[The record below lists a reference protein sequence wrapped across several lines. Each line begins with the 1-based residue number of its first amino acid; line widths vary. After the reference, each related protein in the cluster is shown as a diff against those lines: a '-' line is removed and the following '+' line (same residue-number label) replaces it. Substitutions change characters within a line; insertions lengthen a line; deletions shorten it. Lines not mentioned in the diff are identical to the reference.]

1 MQILLRLLTFLR
13 PYRGKVAITAVCAA
27 GLMACSIT
35 LPYLTGRVIDQVL
48 GEGDRAA
55 LAPLVWAVV
64 GIAVVRMALGV
75 LRRWVSGQVS
85 LAVEY
90 DLRARLFAHLQRM
103 SFAYFDRM
111 PVGQLMSRATSDLQT
126 VRFFLGYGLIFVFMQ
141 AFTLIIIAAILLVM
155 NWSLALLALAMGPA
169 LLAVTW
175 RYSRRSNPVL
185 IDVQQKVGEVTE
197 MAEESAVGIRVIK
210 AFGREGD
217 QSDRF
222 GATARR
228 AFDRSMDAAHI
239 RALYQPLMGF
249 LPVVGLGVVLI
260 YGGFQVIGG
269 ALTLGEFVAFYLYLT
284 LLMVPFR
291 SLGLLVAQSQRAIA
305 GGTRIFEVLDAAP
318 DVADAPGARP
328 VPAGDG
334 AIRLLDVTFA
344 YDPDGPPVLDGVNL
358 DIPAGRSVALIGPTG
373 SGKSTL
379 TQLIPRYYDAT
390 AGRVLV
396 NGADVRDVRLDDLR
410 RQIGV
415 VSQDPFLFSTS
426 VRENIAYGR
435 PEATDEE
442 IRRAARMAQ
451 AEEFIDALPEGFDT
465 VIGERGYTLS
475 GGQRQ
480 RVAIARALITD
491 PRILILDE
499 ATASVDAST
508 EREIQAALAAVM
520 EGRTTLVIAHRLS
533 TVALADELVV
543 LEEGRVAARGTHD
556 ELYEASGLYREIHDG
571 GLARPDLLARE
582 A

>member
-1 MQILLRLLTFLR
+1 LAVLLRLLGFLA
-13 PYRGKVAITAVCAA
+13 PYKGKVAITALCAA

-35 LPYLTGRVIDQVL
+35 LPYLTGRVIDDVL
-48 GEGDRAA
+48 GDGDRGA

-64 GIAVVRMALGV
+64 LIALARMGLGV

-90 DLRARLFAHLQRM
+90 DMRARLFAHLQRM

-126 VRFFLGYGLIFVFMQ
+126 VRFFLGYGLIFFFMQ
-141 AFTLIIIAAILLVM
+141 AFTLVIITVILLVLD
-155 NWSLALLALAMGPA
+155 WSLALLALAMGPA
-169 LLAVTW
+169 LLAVAW

-197 MAEESAVGIRVIK
+197 MAEESAAGIRVIK
-210 AFGREGD
+210 AFGRE
-217 QSDRF
+217 SDRTERF

-249 LPVVGLGVVLI
+249 LPIVGLGVVLV
-260 YGGFQVIGG
+260 YGGIQTIDG
-269 ALTLGEFVAFYLYLT
+269 AMTLGEFVAFYLYLT

-291 SLGLLVAQSQRAIA
+291 SLGMLIGQAQRAVA
-305 GGTRIFEVLDAAP
+305 GGTRIFEVLDAEP
-318 DVADAPGARP
+318 EIADAPDAAP
-328 VPAGDG
+328 VPPGDG
-334 AIRLLDVTFA
+334 AIRFEGVDFA
-344 YDPDGPPVLDGVNL
+344 YADGAQEVLEEVDL

-373 SGKSTL
+373 SGKTTL
-379 TQLIPRYYDAT
+379 TQLVPRYYDAT

-396 NGADVRDVRLDDLR
+396 DGADVREVRLDDLR
-410 RQIGV
+410 REIGV
-415 VSQDPFLFSTS
+415 VSQEPFLFSTS

-435 PEATDEE
+435 PDATDAEV
-442 IRRAARMAQ
+442 RRAARMAQ
-451 AEEFIDALPEGFDT
+451 AEEFIEALPEGYET
-465 VIGERGYTLS
+465 VVGERGYTLS

-520 EGRTTLVIAHRLS
+520 DGRTTLVIAHRLS
-533 TVALADELVV
+533 TIALADELIV
-543 LEEGRVAARGTHD
+543 LEGGRVVARGTHD
-556 ELYEASGLYREIHDG
+556 ELYELSDLYRDIHDG
-571 GLARPDLLARE
+571 GLARPELLAGE

>member
-1 MQILLRLLTFLR
+1 M
-13 PYRGKVAITAVCAA
+13 
-27 GLMACSIT
+27 
-35 LPYLTGRVIDQVL
+35 
-48 GEGDRAA
+48 
-55 LAPLVWAVV
+55 WAVV

-75 LRRWVSGQVS
+75 VRRWVSGQVS

-260 YGGFQVIGG
+260 YGGFQVIDG

-284 LLMVPFR
+284 MLMVPFR

-344 YDPDGPPVLDGVNL
+344 YDPDGPPVLDGVDL

-396 NGADVRDVRLDDLR
+396 DGADVRDVRLDELR

-442 IRRAARMAQ
+442 IRARGADGPGRGVHRRAAGGLRHRDRRARLH
-451 AEEFIDALPEGFDT
+451 ALGRPAPA
-465 VIGERGYTLS
+465 
-475 GGQRQ
+475 GGDRP
-480 RVAIARALITD
+480 RPDHRPAHPD
-491 PRILILDE
+491 PRRGDGVGRRLHRARDPGGPRARSWRGARRWSSPTACPPSPWPTSSWCWRRAGSSPAAPTTSSTRRAGST
-499 ATASVDAST
+499 ATST
-508 EREIQAALAAVM
+508 TAGSPAPTCWRARHDDPRRRGPRARPPRRGRADPAPQAAAPAALLPPLP
-520 EGRTTLVIAHRLS
+520 GP
-533 TVALADELVV
+533 
-543 LEEGRVAARGTHD
+543 RGW
-556 ELYEASGLYREIHDG
+556 SR
-571 GLARPDLLARE
+571 RC
-582 A
+582 

>member
-48 GEGDRAA
+48 GDGDRGA

-260 YGGFQVIGG
+260 YGGFQVIDG
-269 ALTLGEFVAFYLYLT
+269 ALTLGEFVAFYLYLS

-318 DVADAPGARP
+318 DVADAPDARP

-334 AIRLLDVTFA
+334 AIRLLDVSFA
-344 YDPDGPPVLDGVNL
+344 YDPDGPPVLDGVDL
-358 DIPAGRSVALIGPTG
+358 DIPAGRAVALIGPTG

-396 NGADVRDVRLDDLR
+396 DGADVRDVRLDDLR

-435 PEATDEE
+435 PEATHEE

-451 AEEFIDALPEGFDT
+451 AEDFIDALPEGFDT

-520 EGRTTLVIAHRLS
+520 AGRTTLVIAHRLS

-571 GLARPDLLARE
+571 GLARPELLARE